1 MSTLYQLTEEAE
13 VILLTIEELEELEGQ
28 EEQLEQTKRVKALID
43 LEINNKSESMLYIL
57 RNIQSDIEA
66 IDGEIKRLQAL
77 KKNKQNSMNKLKTLI
92 KECLEKL
99 GKKRLETSL
108 GNLTVRNNPDSI
120 NVLDETLV
128 PEEFVKVEVVKKVDK
143 KKIKDWLN
151 ETDEVVPG
159 TEILK
164 TTSLIVPKGK

>member
-99 GKKRLETSL
+99 GKK
-108 GNLTVRNNPDSI
+108 D
-120 NVLDETLV
+120 
-128 PEEFVKVEVVKKVDK
+128 
-143 KKIKDWLN
+143 
-151 ETDEVVPG
+151 
-159 TEILK
+159 
-164 TTSLIVPKGK
+164 